1 MLDHDNYGLTM
12 KGDIK
17 ELNGCPK
24 IIASQFLVIYVAS
37 ELSSRLFILWLP
49 KSETSAALWRKVAT
63 FNSQSNRSM

>member
-1 MLDHDNYGLTM
+1 M
-12 KGDIK
+12 KGGIK

-49 KSETSAALWRKVAT
+49 KSETSAALWSFYSVLHV
-63 FNSQSNRSM
+63 